1 MTKNRVYG
9 ALFAAVLAMSLA
21 APGVAMAAAKDTA
34 EPVVKTTRVS
44 WSGADTSRVSWS
56 GADTSRVSWS

>member
-9 ALFAAVLAMSLA
+9 ALFAAVLATSLA

-34 EPVVKTTRVS
+34 QPVVKTTRVS
-44 WSGADTSRVSWS
+44 WSGDDTSRVSWS
-56 GADTSRVSWS
+56 